1 MSLDRCVLGTAALGG
16 VWGPVNK
23 KESVATLL
31 MALDAGIT
39 AIDTAP
45 AYGDAEQ
52 FIGEALRSWKGSLPA
67 ITTKVGRLKTYD
79 ATKGIYDYSEDG
91 IHRSVENSLSTLGIS
106 QLEVLFLHE
115 PDQVPPQ
122 EADRII
128 RTIMSVKESGY
139 TKRSALAGMHRHGS
153 SLTCSQAYL
162 MY

>member
-67 ITTKVGRLKTYD
+67 ITTKVDKLF
-79 ATKGIYDYSEDG
+79 
-91 IHRSVENSLSTLGIS
+91 STLRWI
-106 QLEVLFLHE
+106 
-115 PDQVPPQ
+115 P
-122 EADRII
+122 
-128 RTIMSVKESGY
+128 
-139 TKRSALAGMHRHGS
+139 S
-153 SLTCSQAYL
+153 SL
-162 MY
+162 